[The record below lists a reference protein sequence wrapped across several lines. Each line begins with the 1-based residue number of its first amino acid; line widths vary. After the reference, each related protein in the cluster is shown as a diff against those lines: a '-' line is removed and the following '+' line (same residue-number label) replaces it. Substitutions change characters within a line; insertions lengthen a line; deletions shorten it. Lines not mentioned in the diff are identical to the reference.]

1 MRNLLM
7 VSNRRL
13 FKNTL
18 FWVSMAI
25 TLALSLYISLT
36 NAPEMAEW
44 AKAGEDVALEDC
56 FFNLLPILGLVYA
69 AFLSLFLG
77 VEQSDGGLRNKLIAG
92 HSRVSVF
99 LSLFFVSVL
108 GCLLITAAWLIGS
121 LPGLCYFDFGFGW
134 KTFGMFVLLS
144 AASSVV
150 FAAIYTTVSLLI
162 HNKAISAVVCLVLW
176 FIMLFT
182 GSALDGILSA
192 PMMTCDYEWINGAY
206 VPGPEYPNPA
216 YISGAKRIVLDII
229 SRINPTCSAIRMSN
243 KEYAGGI
250 YDILYSFGTVIA
262 VVFGGCIAVNRK
274 DLK

>member
-1 MRNLLM
+1 MCNLLM
-7 VSNRRL
+7 LSNRRL

-18 FWVSMAI
+18 FWVAMAI

-44 AKAGEDVALEDC
+44 AKAGDDVGLEDC

-92 HSRVSVF
+92 HSRTSVF

-108 GCLLITAAWLIGS
+108 ACFLITVAWLIGS
-121 LPGLCYFDFGFGW
+121 LPGLCYFDLGFGW
-134 KTFGMFVLLS
+134 KTFGMLVLLS
-144 AASSVV
+144 VASTVV

-162 HNKAISAVVCLVLW
+162 PNKAASAVVCLVVW
-176 FIMLFT
+176 FVLLFT
-182 GSALDGILSA
+182 GSTLDGILSA
-192 PMMTCDYEWINGAY
+192 PMMTCDYEWVNGAY
-206 VPGPEYPNPA
+206 VPGPEYPNPN
-216 YISGAKRIVLDII
+216 YITGTKRIVLDAI
-229 SRINPTCSAIRMSN
+229 SRINPSCSAIRISN
-243 KEYAGGI
+243 REYTTAVS
-250 YDILYSFGTVIA
+250 DILYSFGTAIA
-262 VVFGGCIAVNRK
+262 IVFGGCIAFNRK